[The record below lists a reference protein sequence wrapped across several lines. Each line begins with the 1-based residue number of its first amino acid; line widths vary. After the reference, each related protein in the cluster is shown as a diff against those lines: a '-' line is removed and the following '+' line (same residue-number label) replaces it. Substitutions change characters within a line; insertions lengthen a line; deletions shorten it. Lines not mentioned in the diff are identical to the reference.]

1 MYDGM
6 QTQSNIK
13 DILDIMQRDDMELTV
28 GKWGNSLAIRLP
40 VAMRD
45 DLGISENSKV
55 NLSKTADGW
64 TIKPITPLPR
74 YVLAD
79 LVAKISPDNLP
90 DVPEDEP
97 VGKEVW

>member
-1 MYDGM
+1 
-6 QTQSNIK
+6 
-13 DILDIMQRDDMELTV
+13 MELTV

-74 YVLAD
+74 CVPAD